1 MIIDISFFV
10 YIDFFL
16 ILNLS
21 NIIKYPVDVIMHV
34 DEILNK

>member
-1 MIIDISFFV
+1 M
-10 YIDFFL
+10 